1 MRSAFFQRAEIS
13 NSRFACGRALRF
25 AGEGRS
31 KNVL

>member
-13 NSRFACGRALRF
+13 NLCFACGRALRF
-25 AGEGRS
+25 AGEDRS